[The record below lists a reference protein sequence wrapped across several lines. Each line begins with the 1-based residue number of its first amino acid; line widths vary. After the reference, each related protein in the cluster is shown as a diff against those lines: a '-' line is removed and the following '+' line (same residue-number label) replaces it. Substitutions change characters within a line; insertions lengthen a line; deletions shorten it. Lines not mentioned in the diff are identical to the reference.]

1 LLFLIFARLY
11 PVDDYG
17 IIISAFALTNIVIL
31 FFDFG
36 LPIYLQKTIA
46 QDAKAST
53 DLVYASVKIIFYS
66 FPVYILISFIS
77 FLIIY
82 PFFSPLLVIEV
93 VLIIFLSNFINLF
106 SKILFAK
113 NKFKELFYV
122 QNIIRFSILLCV
134 FLGTLLLDFQ
144 IEFSLGFYLIGNL
157 NLTLYLLVFVIK
169 SLQVKYKSIPFKS
182 VIKILKISFPLALAV
197 LFNFLYDKIDIILI
211 SKFTNFTETGYYSIG
226 YGIYKASTLFFAFLL
241 IAGLNKAANL
251 SSNKPALKLLF
262 NKYASLLIFIS
273 IILNLILFFGGE
285 LIISVIYTDKYASAD
300 LVLKILSFAVL
311 GISLNNLAGVILNG
325 IGDFKGNMYVTL
337 IGLIVNVI
345 LNLIFIPL
353 YGIIAAAIITLITEY
368 FIFFGDYYILKKH
381 WAEKPAQA

>member
-122 QNIIRFSILLCV
+122 QKII
-134 FLGTLLLDFQ
+134 
-144 IEFSLGFYLIGNL
+144 
-157 NLTLYLLVFVIK
+157 
-169 SLQVKYKSIPFKS
+169 
-182 VIKILKISFPLALAV
+182 
-197 LFNFLYDKIDIILI
+197 
-211 SKFTNFTETGYYSIG
+211 
-226 YGIYKASTLFFAFLL
+226 
-241 IAGLNKAANL
+241 
-251 SSNKPALKLLF
+251 
-262 NKYASLLIFIS
+262 IF
-273 IILNLILFFGGE
+273 
-285 LIISVIYTDKYASAD
+285 
-300 LVLKILSFAVL
+300 
-311 GISLNNLAGVILNG
+311 
-325 IGDFKGNMYVTL
+325 
-337 IGLIVNVI
+337 
-345 LNLIFIPL
+345 
-353 YGIIAAAIITLITEY
+353 
-368 FIFFGDYYILKKH
+368 
-381 WAEKPAQA
+381 

>member
-1 LLFLIFARLY
+1 MLFLIFARFY

-17 IIISAFALTNIVIL
+17 IIISSFALSNIVIL

-82 PFFSPLLVIEV
+82 PFFSPLLVIEI

-122 QNIIRFSILLCV
+122 QNIIRFAILLCV
-134 FLGTLLLDFQ
+134 FLETLLLDFQ

-157 NLTLYLLVFVIK
+157 ILTLYLLVFVIK
-169 SLQVKYKSIPFKS
+169 SLQTKYRSIPFKS

-197 LFNFLYDKIDIILI
+197 LFNFLYDKIDIVLI
-211 SKFTNFTETGYYSIG
+211 SKFTNFYETSYYSVG
-226 YGIYKASTLFFAFLL
+226 YGLYKSATLVFAFLL
-241 IAGLNKAANL
+241 IVGLNKASNL
-251 SSNKPALKLLF
+251 SSNKTALKILF

-273 IILNLILFFGGE
+273 IILNLILFFGGGT
-285 LIISVIYTDKYASAD
+285 IISIIYTDKFAASD
-300 LVLKILSFAVL
+300 FVIKILSFAVL
-311 GISLNNLAGVILNG
+311 GISLNNLTGVILNG

-337 IGLIVNVI
+337 IGLVINVL
-345 LNLIFIPL
+345 LNLIFIPQ
-353 YGIIAAAIITLITEY
+353 YGIAAAAVITLITEY
-368 FIFFGDYYILKKH
+368 FIFFGGYYLLNKH
-381 WAEKPAQA
+381 WREAPAQA

>member
-1 LLFLIFARLY
+1 MLFLIFARFY

-17 IIISAFALTNIVIL
+17 IIISSFALTNIVIL

-82 PFFSPLLVIEV
+82 PFFNPILVIEI

-122 QNIIRFSILLCV
+122 QNIIRFAILLCV

-157 NLTLYLLVFVIK
+157 ILTLYLLVFVIK

-197 LFNFLYDKIDIILI
+197 LFNFLYDKIDIVLI
-211 SKFTNFTETGYYSIG
+211 SKFTNFYETSYYSVG
-226 YGIYKASTLFFAFLL
+226 YGLYKSATLVFAFLL
-241 IAGLNKAANL
+241 IVGLNKASNL
-251 SSNKPALKLLF
+251 SSNKTALKILF

-273 IILNLILFFGGE
+273 IILNLILFFGGGT
-285 LIISVIYTDKYASAD
+285 IISIIYTDKFAASD
-300 LVLKILSFAVL
+300 LVIKILSFAVL
-311 GISLNNLAGVILNG
+311 GISLNNLTGVILNG
-325 IGDFKGNMYVTL
+325 IGDFKGNMYITL
-337 IGLIVNVI
+337 IGLVINVL
-345 LNLIFIPL
+345 LNLIFIPQ
-353 YGIIAAAIITLITEY
+353 YGIAAAAVVTLITEY
-368 FIFFGDYYILKKH
+368 FIFFGGYYLLNKH
-381 WAEKPAQA
+381 WRGAPAQA